1 MEAGVVGKGTDL
13 GRKGKAIKGE
23 RIEQMEMGKDFAC
36 ERRYFPRKLS
46 ATLNTLVAESEAS
59 EFHTR

>member
-23 RIEQMEMGKDFAC
+23 RIEQMEMGKDIAC

-46 ATLNTLVAESEAS
+46 ATLDTLVFLFSERNS
-59 EFHTR
+59 